1 MAKQTQ
7 VIIDAMTE
15 LYERGYVRVT
25 NLDGYQAGTYSNKTA
40 AAALR
45 ELENAEPPLLVRQK
59 AGDHTYYATEYL
71 TEFRSAAVMMAESDE
86 Q

>member
-7 VIIDAMTE
+7 VIIDAMVE
-15 LYERGYVRVT
+15 LYELGYVRVT
-25 NLDGYQAGTYSNKTA
+25 NLDGYQNGEYSNKTA

-45 ELENAEPPLLVRQK
+45 ELESADPPLLTRENE
-59 AGDHTYYATEYL
+59 GDHTYYATDRL
-71 TEFRSAAVMMAESDE
+71 TEFKSAAEVLEDGDE

>member
-25 NLDGYQAGTYSNKTA
+25 HLDGYQAGKYSNKTA

-45 ELENAEPPLLVRQK
+45 ELENAEPPLLVRENE
-59 AGDHTYYATEYL
+59 GDHTYYATEYM
-71 TEFRSAAVMMAESDE
+71 TEFKTGTEVMASGDE

>member
-25 NLDGYQAGTYSNKTA
+25 NLDGYQAGKYSNKTA

-45 ELENAEPPLLVRQK
+45 ELENAEPPLLTRENE
-59 AGDHTYYATEYL
+59 GDHTYYATEKL
-71 TEFRSAAVMMAESDE
+71 TDFKSASEVLAGDE

>member
-15 LYERGYVRVT
+15 LYERGYARVT
-25 NLDGYQAGTYSNKTA
+25 NLDGYQAGKYSNKTA

-45 ELENAEPPLLVRQK
+45 ELERAGLLTRENE
-59 AGDHTYYATEYL
+59 GDHTYYATEKL
-71 TEFRSAAVMMAESDE
+71 TQFKAASEVMAGDE

>member
-7 VIIDAMTE
+7 VIIDAMVQ

-25 NLDGYQAGTYSNKTA
+25 NLDGYNRGEYSNKTA

-45 ELENAEPPLLVRQK
+45 ELENAEPPLLTRENE
-59 AGDHTYYATEYL
+59 GDHTYYATEYM
-71 TEFRSAAVMMAESDE
+71 TDFQTAAEMAGDE